1 MTRTFPATAARKD
14 PCRSRGL
21 MCAKQTTACRTLGSL
36 VEGAVDREEET
47 TDGLENGVQD
57 SLENG
62 KHVVLLMSE
71 CGRKSCI
78 RPEMVLRAARCGSGN
93 EYRSGHSD
101 PTSHE
106 QPIFHARDQRI

>member
-1 MTRTFPATAARKD
+1 
-14 PCRSRGL
+14 

-71 CGRKSCI
+71 CG
-78 RPEMVLRAARCGSGN
+78 
-93 EYRSGHSD
+93 
-101 PTSHE
+101 
-106 QPIFHARDQRI
+106 